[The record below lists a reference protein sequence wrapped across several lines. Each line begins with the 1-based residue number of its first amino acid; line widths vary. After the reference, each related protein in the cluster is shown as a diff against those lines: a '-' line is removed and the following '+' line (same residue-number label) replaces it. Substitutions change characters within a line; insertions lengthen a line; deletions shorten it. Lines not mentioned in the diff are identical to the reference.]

1 MHLAPHVARNI
12 WRFRLRSSLMLL
24 SGVLGVA
31 GVTAA
36 SSYAAEGRLQVL
48 EQIRRMGSNVLVVAP
63 RQSRA
68 TSTRARTGEIVTTL
82 IERDYLAIRRQVPG
96 IEASSATVTG
106 SFLVKHGDL
115 AKNDCVV
122 VGTEAAFF
130 DIKNW
135 TLREGQSFTEDDDR
149 RAKRVAVLG
158 AAVAKDLFNQESPI
172 RQRLFINRIAF
183 EVIGV
188 LSERGQGLD
197 AGNDDNQVY
206 VPLRTGAHRL
216 LNVEYLSSLLVSIG
230 EWKSVDAAAADI
242 ESILEKTHRPTG
254 RAPPDFEVRNQKALV
269 ATRIAASERLDRYV
283 NIVGASALA
292 MSGLGILAICWVS
305 VGERNLE
312 IGLRRAVGATA
323 RDVFDQFLVES
334 AVISVAA
341 SIVGMAVSIGV
352 TAIIARE
359 GGLPFFIDYRRMF
372 IVGVVAVSLNLTF
385 AVLPSRRAAMIDPV
399 SALRSA

>member
-269 ATRIAASERLDRYV
+269 ATRIAASERLDQYV